1 MSPLLYLDHPDH
13 LRPVCFLS
21 PQPDLH
27 LEGKD
32 LIFSARAHVCF
43 RVQSVR
49 LRQKVNVWQPERTL
63 KLTKLCTRVICGG
76 KYYDS
81 TLSGCG
87 RGQGAPQRPLTP
99 GHVTK
104 KTSSIFLKFAGLIVN
119 FVYLYVGLGGL
130 LKMFVLIQLR
140 ILKKGFSR
148 VIEVK
153 LSAHLNQGIKRYCS
167 LWLSN
172 K

>member
-32 LIFSARAHVCF
+32 LIFSAQAHVCF

-49 LRQKVNVWQPERTL
+49 LRQKVNVWRPERTL
-63 KLTKLCTRVICGG
+63 KLTKLCTRVTSGEKILWFNIIGLWAWPGG
-76 KYYDS
+76 S
-81 TLSGCG
+81 T
-87 RGQGAPQRPLTP
+87 APPHAGSRDQKP
-99 GHVTK
+99 
-104 KTSSIFLKFAGLIVN
+104 SSIFLKFAGLIVN

-140 ILKKGFSR
+140 ILKKRIQSR
-148 VIEVK
+148 NRGKTVSSSK
-153 LSAHLNQGIKRYCS
+153 SGYKT
-167 LWLSN
+167 
-172 K
+172 